1 MPLSLCPRAPVLAN
15 ASAAAM
21 PISWHFWRPGV
32 PSRATMQA
40 LLATLRG
47 TGNDTAAALRTVRQL
62 VLERL
67 VLDCDANASLVSVTG
82 AMTELAE
89 IALDAACTESTQT
102 LDLQHGAPQTPHGT
116 RAQICIIGMGK
127 LGARELNVSSDIDL
141 IYVYDQDGEPPATP
155 VAAAAFPTRSTL
167 ARWCAPSSPW
177 WATPPNTVLCSGSIW
192 RCAPMA
198 TPAHPPCRWVRWRNT
213 FTSRGASGN
222 VLPGSRAGWSPR
234 QAVAGIR
241 ICPEFA
247 QRGGALRVSPLPG
260 LQRI

>member
-1 MPLSLCPRAPVLAN
+1 MTRNASVPLSEGSRFGQRIRRRYANQLALL
-15 ASAAAM
+15 A
-21 PISWHFWRPGV
+21 PGV

-67 VLDCDANASLVSVTG
+67 VELDCDANASLVSVTG

-89 IALDAACTESTQT
+89 IALDTACTESTQT

-141 IYVYDQDGEPPATP
+141 IYVYDHDGETA
-155 VAAAAFPTRSTL
+155 
-167 ARWCAPSSPW
+167 
-177 WATPPNTVLCSGSIW
+177 GD
-192 RCAPMA
+192 
-198 TPAHPPCRWVRWRNT
+198 
-213 FTSRGASGN
+213 ASGR
-222 VLPGSRAGWSPR
+222 G
-234 QAVAGIR
+234 R
-241 ICPEFA
+241 ISNQEYF
-247 QRGGALRVSPLPG
+247 GGALGRAPG
-260 LQRI
+260 AQRRARHL